1 MVKRTTLSVVA
12 ECGEFPMHTQVVAWI
27 NMKKFLTNLYFVLL
41 LLLVCLRRHDNDRI
55 EDKNGTKAREPEI
68 SSQWNFFRWNQQV
81 SSCDLFKNFSNI
93 FFFGRLSLLSF
104 SLSVHCGWILMFS
117 HYYCL
122 FRKNKK
128 KKAAPTEWAAQNEKN
143 NRKMREERPTYSVR
157 HWRDLLERNTR
168 PRVEPEKISSQNE
181 VKQRVFSR
189 SFTST
194 TKTNKRQQVCHWSQV
209 LVRSLLC
216 SFA

>member
-1 MVKRTTLSVVA
+1 MCGISDAHSSRCMNQHEEVSNQFIFCAAASARVPAPTRQRSNRGQERNQGERARNFIAMEFLPLKSASVQLWPFQKFLEYFFFSVV
-12 ECGEFPMHTQVVAWI
+12 
-27 NMKKFLTNLYFVLL
+27 Y
-41 LLLVCLRRHDNDRI
+41 R
-55 EDKNGTKAREPEI
+55 
-68 SSQWNFFRWNQQV
+68 
-81 SSCDLFKNFSNI
+81 
-93 FFFGRLSLLSF
+93 F
-104 SLSVHCGWILMFS
+104 SLSLSLSTVDGFS
-117 HYYCL
+117 CSHIITVS
-122 FRKNKK
+122 FAKIRK